1 MSTAAFHTPQSLRHF
16 FADAGKAVR
25 RYAVALFA
33 AQERQFVAQQ
43 APAKATPSERERA
56 RTHLKLIRMAND
68 YQQLQPSLAAE
79 LRHLAAR
86 G

>member
-1 MSTAAFHTPQSLRHF
+1 MTTAAFPTAHSLRHHV
-16 FADAGKAVR
+16 AEAIQAVR
-25 RYAVALFA
+25 RFAVALFA

-56 RTHLKLIRMAND
+56 RTHMKLIRMAND

-79 LRHLAAR
+79 LRQLAAR